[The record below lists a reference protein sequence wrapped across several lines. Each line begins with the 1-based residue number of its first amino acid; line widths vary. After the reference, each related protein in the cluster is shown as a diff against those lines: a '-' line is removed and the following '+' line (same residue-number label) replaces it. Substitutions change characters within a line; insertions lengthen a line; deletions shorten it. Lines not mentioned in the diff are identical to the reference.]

1 MFLVSVKTSD
11 RIFSP
16 RRCFKETL
24 MLRPRRVVYSLFCLP
39 LLAGTASAQTSYGES
54 QPAPQEQIYGGCLEA
69 PAPDAPPSMC
79 VPALAKNENDA
90 AAEPAIK
97 PTAKIDLRVPQGTT
111 LRITL
116 DQRTRISHP
125 GDAVHGKVIETVY
138 AFDQPVIPAGSVA
151 TGHVIKVGNVTAV
164 RRTMSYA
171 NGDFSPFHKYGVA
184 FDTVTL
190 PDGRRLSVATTVSA
204 GTAQV
209 VHLSTAP

>member
-1 MFLVSVKTSD
+1 CCYFSKD
-11 RIFSP
+11 KRYRIFSP

-24 MLRPRRVVYSLFCLP
+24 MSWPCRMVYSLFFLP
-39 LLAGTASAQTSYGES
+39 SLAATVSAQTNSAES
-54 QPAPQEQIYGGCLEA
+54 QPATQEQAYGGCLEA
-69 PAPDAPPSMC
+69 PAPDASPSMC

-97 PTAKIDLRVPQGTT
+97 PTAKIDLRVPEGTT

-125 GDAVHGKVIETVY
+125 GDAVHGKVVETVY

-151 TGHVIKVGNVTAV
+151 TGHVIKVDNVTAV

-171 NGDFSPFHKYGVA
+171 NGDFSPFRKYGVA

-190 PDGRRLSVATTVSA
+190 PDGRQLSVAT
-204 GTAQV
+204 
-209 VHLSTAP
+209 